1 MSSRSPKDLIKSK
14 WGSRPSSSK
23 SDTALEKF
31 KGEIAAFKTSLDEI
45 TSGKGKV
52 PDKDKCRL
60 LEVSGAESFKGAH
73 ILESRAFGSLMLPSH
88 SSVSLFDLFF
98 LVLGS

>member
-52 PDKDKCRL
+52 TEKEKCRL
-60 LEVSGAESFKGAH
+60 LEVNGRR
-73 ILESRAFGSLMLPSH
+73 LL
-88 SSVSLFDLFF
+88 
-98 LVLGS
+98 